1 VQRIHLNLLK
11 KWWVRGCLPT
21 LRHKIFNKEHIMKHL
36 SLLSTAVLAVVF
48 ALPAHAGGKKHPA
61 APQASTQQASAPAA
75 SSGLN
80 PEMVKIPAGSFMM
93 GSNQGQANE
102 QPVHRV
108 SINYDFEMGKTEVT
122 QGLWKAVMGNNPSR
136 LHCEPRTVACQSDN
150 NPVETV
156 SWEDIQLFIAELN
169 AQTGKTYRLP
179 SEAEWEYACLA
190 GNNSDTYCGG
200 NSPVGVAWFD
210 INSERETH
218 PVATKRANAWGLYDM
233 SGNVYEWV
241 QDYYSQ
247 DYNGAP
253 DNGRARTSPGNG
265 KFGSYHVVR
274 GGSWYFKSQDLR
286 AANRYGSVPS

>member
-1 VQRIHLNLLK
+1 
-11 KWWVRGCLPT
+11 
-21 LRHKIFNKEHIMKHL
+21 MKHL

-61 APQASTQQASAPAA
+61 APQASA
-75 SSGLN
+75 SSSHGLN
-80 PEMVKIPAGSFMM
+80 PAMVKIPAGSFMM
-93 GSNQGQANE
+93 GSNQGDE

-108 SINYDFEMGKTEVT
+108 SIDYAFEMGKTEVT

-136 LHCEPRTVACQSDN
+136 FNTCGENC
-150 NPVETV
+150 PVEQV
-156 SWEDIQLFIAELN
+156 SWDDIQLFIAELN

-179 SEAEWEYACLA
+179 TEAEWEYACLA

-200 NSPVGVAWFD
+200 DSPVGVAWFD
-210 INSERETH
+210 INSESKTH
-218 PVATKRANAWGLYDM
+218 PVASKRANAFGLYDM
-233 SGNVYEWV
+233 SGNVWEWV

-265 KFGSYHVVR
+265 KYGSYRVLR
-274 GGSWYFKSQDLR
+274 GGSWSDGTQNLR
-286 AANRYGSVPS
+286 AAIRYGSVPSARFNSLGFRLARTLP

>member
-1 VQRIHLNLLK
+1 
-11 KWWVRGCLPT
+11 
-21 LRHKIFNKEHIMKHL
+21 MKRL

-48 ALPAHAGGKKHPA
+48 AFPAHAGGKKHSA
-61 APQASTQQASAPAA
+61 APQASSQQESAPAA

-80 PEMVKIPAGSFMM
+80 PAMVRIPAGSFMM
-93 GSNQGQANE
+93 GSNQGDE

-108 SINYDFEMGKTEVT
+108 SIDYDFEMGKTEVT
-122 QGLWKAVMGNNPSR
+122 QGLWKAVMGSNPSN
-136 LHCEPRTVACQSDN
+136 LHCEPRTIACSSDN
-150 NPVETV
+150 NPVENV
-156 SWEDIQLFIAELN
+156 SWDDIQLFIAELN

-210 INSERETH
+210 INSESKTH

-233 SGNVYEWV
+233 SGNVWEWV

-253 DNGRARTSPGNG
+253 DNGMARTSPGNG
-265 KFGSYHVVR
+265 QLGSHRVLR
-274 GGSWYFKSQDLR
+274 GGSWNGSTQYLR
-286 AANRYGSVPS
+286 AANRGHNDPSKRYDYNGFRLARTLP